1 MSALPKPAEA
11 LPEPAPSG
19 AAPSLVQA
27 MSLARRSVALFTE
40 LEVDSVASCELS
52 DGEWRVVVD
61 VVEAKARMGDND
73 LIASYEVSIGGSGEV
88 TRYVRV
94 GRYRREE
101 LARARS

>member
-1 MSALPKPAEA
+1 
-11 LPEPAPSG
+11 
-19 AAPSLVQA
+19 

-40 LEVDSVASCELS
+40 LEVDSVASCELAET
-52 DGEWRVVVD
+52 GWRVVID
-61 VVEAKARMGDND
+61 VVEARARMGDND
-73 LIASYEVSIGGSGEV
+73 LIASYEVSISRAGEV